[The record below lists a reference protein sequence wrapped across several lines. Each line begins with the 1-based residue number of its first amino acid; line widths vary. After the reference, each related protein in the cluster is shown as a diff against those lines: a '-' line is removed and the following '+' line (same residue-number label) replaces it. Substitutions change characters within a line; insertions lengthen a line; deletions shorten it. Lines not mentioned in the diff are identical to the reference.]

1 MCIVYDKIVKKKK
14 KIVKKKILLN
24 QYSYTHTHIRPTNYL
39 IVMPEY
45 DTHDPRH
52 RYVQI
57 GIIIDEIVRIVQL
70 KNCNDEYVFN
80 RHMAEKYI
88 RKWYAELCMCQAVTQ
103 RDRIQTAWSH
113 YDYAVIK
120 AWTKQEKY
128 ANPQEL
134 V

>member
-1 MCIVYDKIVKKKK
+1 
-14 KIVKKKILLN
+14 
-24 QYSYTHTHIRPTNYL
+24 
-39 IVMPEY
+39 MPEY

-70 KNCNDEYVFN
+70 KNTGKAARDNEYVFN
-80 RHMAEKYI
+80 RQNAEKYI
-88 RKWYAELCMCQAVTQ
+88 RKWYANLSMCQAVTQ

-120 AWTKQEKY
+120 AGKNYAEKTTY
-128 ANPQEL
+128 TNPQEL